1 MQQVQYHN
9 LTWVDLENPSDK
21 DITYLRE
28 NFDLHPLA
36 VEEFATPTYRPRATK
51 YSTCLY
57 LTIHIPLFDAEQRT
71 TYAGEIDIIL
81 TPTHIITGHHRDIYQ
96 ISEMMK
102 KLQSGEG
109 ARKLHMSKT
118 ASHLLH
124 KILSTLIES
133 CFPRLDHVTK
143 NIDRIENGI
152 FSGEEKQMVKEI
164 SIAKRDVLNF
174 RRTIM
179 PQRAI
184 LESIT
189 AQPGNIVAPDIKPY
203 FSDLIGTNVRL
214 WNMLESA
221 KETLSSLEE
230 TNNSLLSEKI
240 NSKMNLIT
248 VFTVLFI
255 PMTLYANVLGINV
268 ITPLSEHPS
277 GFMIHLG
284 IMAAISLATL
294 AIFKIIK
301 WL

>member
-1 MQQVQYHN
+1 MQKVQYQN
-9 LTWVDLENPSDK
+9 LTWVDIENPSDK

-57 LTIHIPLFDAEQRT
+57 LTIHIPLYDREQRT

-81 TPTHIITGHHRDIYQ
+81 TSTHIITGHKKEIYQ

-109 ARKLHMSKT
+109 ARKLHMGKT

-124 KILSTLIES
+124 RILNALVES
-133 CFPRLDHVTK
+133 CFPRLDHITR
-143 NIDRIENGI
+143 NLERIEAGI
-152 FSGEEKQMVKEI
+152 FSGEEKKMVHEI

-174 RRTIM
+174 RRTMM

-184 LESIT
+184 LESII

-240 NSKMNLIT
+240 NSKMNFIT
-248 VFTVLFI
+248 IFTVLFI

-268 ITPLSEHPS
+268 ITPLADHPA
-277 GFMIHLG
+277 GFLIHLSVM
-284 IMAAISLATL
+284 IMISIVTV
-294 AIFKIIK
+294 IVFKLIK